1 LAVQR
6 SVLKDLA
13 GRCFVQELRV
23 VDNFQLMTI
32 IAQAISTCGLEN
44 RSGGTVLI
52 TSEQAAC
59 IAKVVVAA
67 LSQAGLEITP
77 ISKAAGPT

>member
-1 LAVQR
+1 
-6 SVLKDLA
+6 
-13 GRCFVQELRV
+13 V

-32 IAQAISTCGLEN
+32 IAEAISTCALEN
-44 RSGGTVLI
+44 RSGEPLPI

-59 IAKVVVAA
+59 VAKVVVAA

-77 ISKAAGPT
+77 IAKAAGPT

>member
-1 LAVQR
+1 VP
-6 SVLKDLA
+6 
-13 GRCFVQELRV
+13 
-23 VDNFQLMTI
+23 
-32 IAQAISTCGLEN
+32 
-44 RSGGTVLI
+44 I

-77 ISKAAGPT
+77 ISKAADPT